1 MTLVR
6 LVSFTALACGLA
18 LAAEQQPVQKNH
30 FGGPLGISE
39 TSPNSLPG
47 PLSSAIQRLASGER
61 VQQVRP
67 KLYHS
72 ERSALIARAEKSLA
86 ACSIPLSHK
95 APADGRFFIGEVP
108 VPESSTRM
116 DGMPIIHGPVCGESA
131 ESRAH

>member
-1 MTLVR
+1 MTLMR
-6 LVSFTALACGLA
+6 LVGFTALTCGLA

-30 FGGPLGISE
+30 FSGPLGISE

-72 ERSALIARAEKSLA
+72 ERSALMARAEKSLA
-86 ACSIPLSHK
+86 PCSIPFSHGSS
-95 APADGRFFIGEVP
+95 AGERFFIREVP
-108 VPESSTRM
+108 IPESSTRM